1 MNKYSIFSGLNSDET
16 AQIEACLHFE
26 SKCFRRGETILS
38 FSQDSSE
45 AGIVRSGLAYLI
57 SINDAGEE
65 NILDYYEEGN
75 IFGSF
80 LSPDTNVNLYSVV
93 AKKNCLVSFVQDT
106 SITGICDKS
115 CAMHSAFVRNVL
127 TSVSCRSQIHI
138 DILSQRTIR
147 GKLMAY
153 FAYVS
158 ENRNKQSFRLP
169 IPLSDLA
176 EYICADRSSMM
187 RELKKMNNDGLIL
200 SRGTEIT
207 VYGSD
212 PENV

>member
-80 LSPDTNVNLYSVV
+80 LSTDTNVKLYSVV
-93 AKKNCLVSFVQDT
+93 AKKN
-106 SITGICDKS
+106 
-115 CAMHSAFVRNVL
+115 
-127 TSVSCRSQIHI
+127 
-138 DILSQRTIR
+138 
-147 GKLMAY
+147 
-153 FAYVS
+153 
-158 ENRNKQSFRLP
+158 
-169 IPLSDLA
+169 
-176 EYICADRSSMM
+176 
-187 RELKKMNNDGLIL
+187 
-200 SRGTEIT
+200 
-207 VYGSD
+207 
-212 PENV
+212 